1 MNEHNDIISKLFEQG
16 IGYIWFIM
24 LAIWG
29 GTVNY
34 LTRINRGNVQFFSF
48 FELMGEWFISGFAGL
63 LTAYVCIEME
73 MSWNMTAFFT
83 GVSGHL
89 GGRAIGMLESYAKR
103 HFPSFE
109 EEIVKQSKEERKDDD
124 DSVR

>member
-1 MNEHNDIISKLFEQG
+1 MFEQG

-73 MSWNMTAFFT
+73 
-83 GVSGHL
+83 V
-89 GGRAIGMLESYAKR
+89 E
-103 HFPSFE
+103 
-109 EEIVKQSKEERKDDD
+109 Q
-124 DSVR
+124 